1 MLYGIYLHIP
11 FCERKCPYCDFYSL
25 PADDALRNR
34 YVQALIH
41 QIESFPRVDADTV
54 YFGGGTP
61 SLLTAAQMADI
72 MAALHRCHTVAPDA
86 EVSME
91 CNPASAT
98 KQKLAAFRAAGI
110 NRLSLGCQSFQ
121 PQTLAALGRLHSA
134 EEAMQTV
141 YDAREAG
148 FANISVDLMLGVPH
162 QTPAL
167 ARADAEAALSL
178 GVDHI
183 SAYLLKIAEGTPF
196 AKGVEGLPDEDTQ
209 AECYAAFCET
219 IRAAG
224 YRHYEISNF
233 ARPGFES
240 RHNLKYWRCGKW
252 LGLGPAAHMSDGTA
266 RYSARPD
273 ISRFLAAY
281 ADGPLPDPMALLQ
294 KEGDVDAEEYIIM
307 ALRTD
312 EGLSQK
318 TLAERFSTAF
328 SAAQLQFL
336 RRCET
341 EGFLQLQDD
350 RVRLTPEGWLLSNA
364 ILTELI

>member
-1 MLYGIYLHIP
+1 MYGIYLHIP

-25 PADDALRNR
+25 PANDALRTR
-34 YVQALIH
+34 YVQALIN
-41 QIESFPRVDADTV
+41 QIASFPRVQADTV

-72 MAALHRCHTVAPDA
+72 MAALRRCHDIAADA
-86 EVSME
+86 EISME
-91 CNPASAT
+91 CNPASAS
-98 KQKLAAFRAAGI
+98 KQKLADFRAAGI

-121 PQTLAALGRLHSA
+121 PQTLAARGRLHSA

-141 YDAREAG
+141 RDAREAG
-148 FANISVDLMLGVPH
+148 FENISVDLMLGVPH

-167 ARADAEAALSL
+167 ARADAETALSL

-196 AKGVEGLPDEDTQ
+196 ANGVDGLPDEDTQ
-209 AECYAAFCET
+209 AACYAAFSDA

-224 YRHYEISNF
+224 YRHYEISNY
-233 ARPGFES
+233 ARQGFES
-240 RHNLKYWRCGKW
+240 RHNLKYWRCGRW

-266 RYSARPD
+266 RYSACAD
-273 ISRFLAAY
+273 IDRFLAAY
-281 ADGPLPDPMALLQ
+281 EDGPQPDPMALLQ
-294 KEGDVDAEEYIIM
+294 KEGDVDGEEYIIM

-312 EGLSQK
+312 GGLSQQ
-318 TLAERFSTAF
+318 TLAERFGVTF
-328 SAAQLQFL
+328 SAAQQQFL
-336 RRCET
+336 RRCEA
-341 EGFLQLQDD
+341 EGYLQLQGD
-350 RVRLTPEGWLLSNA
+350 RICLTPEGWLLSNA